1 MVNLGNLWQNDSVNC
16 FSFVIASLEIHM
28 SAEQN
33 LENLDLDL
41 QRRIRISHLA
51 VLVIVCLASAW
62 TIIFLMLG
70 EAMGAYIS
78 GSVALVYFG
87 CLMLFQTGLQRLA
100 RSVWLFSAS
109 LSTFAGLVFGHPGVD
124 VDLLFLPVM
133 ALSFLAISW
142 KKERTLL
149 IFFLFL
155 PLLLWFSAIRYD
167 LVGSS
172 QALFGIPV
180 FYSSLSTETVNFLLR
195 STVLILLVAELFYF
209 TQLAS
214 SAETELHTARIKAE
228 AAAKAKGDFLANMS
242 HEIRTPMNGM
252 IGMIEVLEAMK
263 PNEEQKRAVGTI
275 RNSAF
280 SLLRI
285 IDDILDASKIDAGK
299 MVIESS
305 RTELRPV
312 IEGVAVTMQT
322 MADNMGV
329 RIVLGVDRKVPNW
342 ILADSGRLRQIMLN
356 ILSNAIKY
364 SSQDL
369 TGRPNTVYFLVEMDK
384 EDVIKLEFEDQGIGM
399 SQELMEKTFE
409 PFVQGESATTK
420 RVGGTGLGLVITQKL
435 VHQMGGQIIT
445 QSTKGKGT
453 TVTILL
459 PIKVFD
465 GPNLAPDI
473 SQTKIEMLTE
483 VGKFSKRLSN
493 FVDHLNYIEKIRSVR
508 PDLEGYAIPDEQET
522 VFVLFSENQKTV
534 TSWMSILRKQAKNP
548 KFVVVS
554 SNRSEQLGLLHED
567 VYKIQSF
574 PMLQSELV
582 KAIAFLTKKQ
592 KPTLIEKQPNEL
604 TDAQK
609 ESRAKKSILLVEDN
623 EINQIV
629 FLKQLEI
636 LGYPAVIAKNGLKG
650 LDLWKTGNYDVILL
664 DCHMPVMDGFEMA
677 KEIRKQEEGGNL
689 PRVPIVA
696 ITANALTGDADKCY
710 ACGMDDYLAK
720 PVEIKFL
727 EAKLMRHLKC

>member
-1 MVNLGNLWQNDSVNC
+1 M
-16 FSFVIASLEIHM
+16 
-28 SAEQN
+28 AEEHN

-51 VLVIVCLASAW
+51 VRVIVCLASAW
-62 TIIFLMLG
+62 LVIFLALG
-70 EAMGAYIS
+70 EAIGAYIS

-87 CLMLFQTGLQRLA
+87 CLMLFQTGFQRLA

-109 LSTFAGLVFGHPGVD
+109 LSTFVGLIFGHPDAD

-142 KKERTLL
+142 KKERSLSV
-149 IFFLFL
+149 FFFFL
-155 PLLLWFSAIRYD
+155 PLVLWFLAIRYD
-167 LVGSS
+167 LVGASLM
-172 QALFGIPV
+172 LFGIPV
-180 FYSSLSTETVNFLLR
+180 FSSSLDPEVINYMLR
-195 STVLILLVAELFYF
+195 GTVLVLLVAELFYF
-209 TQLAS
+209 AQMAN
-214 SAETELHTARIKAE
+214 SAETELHAARIKAE
-228 AAAKAKGDFLANMS
+228 AAAKAKGEFLANMS

-263 PNEEQKRAVGTI
+263 PNDDQQRAVGTI

-285 IDDILDASKIDAGK
+285 IDDILDAAKIDAGK

-322 MADNMGV
+322 MADSMGV
-329 RIVLGVDRKVPNW
+329 RIVLGVDRKVPIW

-369 TGRPNTVYFLVEMDK
+369 TGKPSTVYFLVEMDK
-384 EDVIKLEFEDQGIGM
+384 EDVIKLVFQDQGIGM
-399 SQELMEKTFE
+399 SKEQLDKTFE
-409 PFVQGESATTK
+409 PFVQGETASTK

-435 VHQMGGQIIT
+435 VHQMGGQINT
-445 QSTKGKGT
+445 QSTLEIGT
-453 TVTILL
+453 TVTVLL

-465 GPNLAPDI
+465 GPNETPDI
-473 SQTKIEMLTE
+473 SQTKVEMLTE
-483 VGKFSKRLSN
+483 KGRFSRRLSK
-493 FVDHLNYIEKIRSVR
+493 FVDHLNYKEQTRSVR
-508 PDLEGYAIPDEQET
+508 QDLEDYAIPDEQEA
-522 VFVLFSENQKTV
+522 VYILFSEDSETV
-534 TSWMSILRKQAKNP
+534 SSWMTILRAKAKNP

-554 SNRSEQLGLLHED
+554 SNRSDQLGLLQED

-574 PMLQSELV
+574 PVLQSELIR
-582 KAIAFLTKKQ
+582 AIAFLTNKQ
-592 KPTLIEKQPNEL
+592 KPTLIEKQPHEL
-604 TDAQK
+604 TGAQK
-609 ESRAKKSILLVEDN
+609 DSRARKSILLVEDN
-623 EINQIV
+623 EINQV
-629 FLKQLEI
+629 VLLKQLEI
-636 LGYPAVIAKNGLKG
+636 LGYPAVVAKNGLKG
-650 LDLWKTGNYDVILL
+650 LEMWKTENYDIILL

-677 KEIRKQEEGGNL
+677 QEIRKHEEEGEL
-689 PRVPIVA
+689 SRVPIVA

-720 PVEIKFL
+720 PVEIVSL
-727 EAKLMRHLKC
+727 EAKLSQYLNC

>member
-1 MVNLGNLWQNDSVNC
+1 M
-16 FSFVIASLEIHM
+16 
-28 SAEQN
+28 AEEHN

-51 VLVIVCLASAW
+51 VRVIVCLASAW
-62 TIIFLMLG
+62 LVIFLALG
-70 EAMGAYIS
+70 EAIGAYIS

-87 CLMLFQTGLQRLA
+87 CLMLFQTGFQRLA

-109 LSTFAGLVFGHPGVD
+109 LSTFVGLIFGHPDAD

-142 KKERTLL
+142 KKERSLSV
-149 IFFLFL
+149 FFFFL
-155 PLLLWFSAIRYD
+155 PLVLWFLAIRYD
-167 LVGSS
+167 LVGASLM
-172 QALFGIPV
+172 LFGIPV
-180 FYSSLSTETVNFLLR
+180 FSSSLDPEVINYMLR
-195 STVLILLVAELFYF
+195 GTVLVLLVAELFYF
-209 TQLAS
+209 AQMAN
-214 SAETELHTARIKAE
+214 SAETELHAARIKAE
-228 AAAKAKGDFLANMS
+228 AAAKAKGEFLANMS

-263 PNEEQKRAVGTI
+263 PNEDQQRAVGTI

-285 IDDILDASKIDAGK
+285 IDDILDAAKIDAGK

-322 MADNMGV
+322 MADSMGV
-329 RIVLGVDRKVPNW
+329 RIVLGVDRKVPIW

-369 TGRPNTVYFLVEMDK
+369 TGKPSTVYFLVEMDK
-384 EDVIKLEFEDQGIGM
+384 EDVIKLVFQDQGIGM
-399 SQELMEKTFE
+399 SKEQLDKTFE
-409 PFVQGESATTK
+409 PFVQGETASTK

-435 VHQMGGQIIT
+435 VHQMGGQINT
-445 QSTKGKGT
+445 QSTLEIGT
-453 TVTILL
+453 TVTVLL

-465 GPNLAPDI
+465 GPNETPDI
-473 SQTKIEMLTE
+473 SQTKVEMLTE
-483 VGKFSKRLSN
+483 KGRFNRRLSK
-493 FVDHLNYIEKIRSVR
+493 FVDHLNYKEQTRSVR
-508 PDLEGYAIPDEQET
+508 QDLEDYAIPDEQEA
-522 VFVLFSENQKTV
+522 VYILFSEDAETV
-534 TSWMSILRKQAKNP
+534 SSWMTILREKAKNP

-554 SNRSEQLGLLHED
+554 SNRSDQLGLLQED

-574 PMLQSELV
+574 PVLQSELIR
-582 KAIAFLTKKQ
+582 AIAFLTNKQ
-592 KPTLIEKQPNEL
+592 KPTLIEKQPHEL
-604 TDAQK
+604 TGAQK
-609 ESRAKKSILLVEDN
+609 DSRARKSILLVEDN
-623 EINQIV
+623 EINQV
-629 FLKQLEI
+629 VLLKQLEI
-636 LGYPAVIAKNGLKG
+636 LGYPAVVAKNGLKG
-650 LDLWKTGNYDVILL
+650 LEMWKTENYDIILL

-677 KEIRKQEEGGNL
+677 QEIRKHEEEGEL
-689 PRVPIVA
+689 SRVPIVA
-696 ITANALTGDADKCY
+696 ITAKALTGDADKCY

-720 PVEIKFL
+720 PVEIVSL
-727 EAKLMRHLKC
+727 EAKLSQYLNC

>member
-1 MVNLGNLWQNDSVNC
+1 M
-16 FSFVIASLEIHM
+16 
-28 SAEQN
+28 AEEHN

-51 VLVIVCLASAW
+51 VRVIVCLASAW
-62 TIIFLMLG
+62 LVIFLALG
-70 EAMGAYIS
+70 EAIGAYIS

-87 CLMLFQTGLQRLA
+87 CLMLFQTGFQRLA

-109 LSTFAGLVFGHPGVD
+109 LSTFVGLIFGHPDAD

-142 KKERTLL
+142 KKERSLSV
-149 IFFLFL
+149 FFFFL
-155 PLLLWFSAIRYD
+155 PLVLWFLAIRYD
-167 LVGSS
+167 LVGASLM
-172 QALFGIPV
+172 LFGIPV
-180 FYSSLSTETVNFLLR
+180 FSSSLDPEVINYMLR
-195 STVLILLVAELFYF
+195 GTVLVLLVAELFYF
-209 TQLAS
+209 AQMAN
-214 SAETELHTARIKAE
+214 SAETELHAARIKAE
-228 AAAKAKGDFLANMS
+228 AAAKAKGEFLANMS

-263 PNEEQKRAVGTI
+263 PNEDQQRAVGTI

-285 IDDILDASKIDAGK
+285 IDDILDATKIDAGK

-312 IEGVAVTMQT
+312 IEGVGVTMQT
-322 MADNMGV
+322 LADSMGV
-329 RIVLGVDRKVPNW
+329 RIVLGVDRKVPIW

-369 TGRPNTVYFLVEMDK
+369 TGKPSTVYFLVEMDK
-384 EDVIKLEFEDQGIGM
+384 EDVIKLVFQDQGIGM
-399 SQELMEKTFE
+399 SKEQLDKTFE
-409 PFVQGESATTK
+409 PFVQGETASTK

-435 VHQMGGQIIT
+435 VHQMGGQINT
-445 QSTKGKGT
+445 QSTLEIGT
-453 TVTILL
+453 TVTVLL

-465 GPNLAPDI
+465 GPNETPDI
-473 SQTKIEMLTE
+473 SQTKVEMLTE
-483 VGKFSKRLSN
+483 KGRFSRRLSK
-493 FVDHLNYIEKIRSVR
+493 FVDHLNYKEQTRSVR
-508 PDLEGYAIPDEQET
+508 QDLEDYAIPDEQEA
-522 VFVLFSENQKTV
+522 VYILFSEDAETV
-534 TSWMSILRKQAKNP
+534 SSWMTILREKAKNP

-554 SNRSEQLGLLHED
+554 SNRSDQLGLLQED

-574 PMLQSELV
+574 PVLQSELIR
-582 KAIAFLTKKQ
+582 AIAFLTNKQ
-592 KPTLIEKQPNEL
+592 KPTLIEKQPHEL
-604 TDAQK
+604 TGAQK
-609 ESRAKKSILLVEDN
+609 DSRARKSILLVEDN
-623 EINQIV
+623 EINQV
-629 FLKQLEI
+629 VLLKQLEI
-636 LGYPAVIAKNGLKG
+636 LGYPAVVAKNGLKG
-650 LDLWKTGNYDVILL
+650 LEMWKTENYDIILL

-677 KEIRKQEEGGNL
+677 QEIRKHEEEGEL
-689 PRVPIVA
+689 SRVPIVA

-720 PVEIKFL
+720 PVEIVSL
-727 EAKLMRHLKC
+727 EAKLSQYLNF

>member
-1 MVNLGNLWQNDSVNC
+1 M
-16 FSFVIASLEIHM
+16 
-28 SAEQN
+28 AEEHN

-51 VLVIVCLASAW
+51 VRVIVCLASAW
-62 TIIFLMLG
+62 LVIFLALG
-70 EAMGAYIS
+70 EAIGAYIS

-87 CLMLFQTGLQRLA
+87 CLILFQTGFQRLA

-109 LSTFAGLVFGHPGVD
+109 LSTFVGLIFGHPDAD

-142 KKERTLL
+142 KKERSLSV
-149 IFFLFL
+149 FFFFL
-155 PLLLWFSAIRYD
+155 PLVLWFLAIRYD
-167 LVGSS
+167 LVGASLM
-172 QALFGIPV
+172 LFGIPV
-180 FYSSLSTETVNFLLR
+180 FSSSLDPEVINYMLR
-195 STVLILLVAELFYF
+195 GTVLVLLVAELFYF
-209 TQLAS
+209 AQMAN
-214 SAETELHTARIKAE
+214 SAETELHAARIKAE
-228 AAAKAKGDFLANMS
+228 AAAKAKGEFLANMS

-263 PNEEQKRAVGTI
+263 PNDDQQRAVGTI

-285 IDDILDASKIDAGK
+285 IDDILDAAKIDAGK

-322 MADNMGV
+322 MADSMGV
-329 RIVLGVDRKVPNW
+329 RIVLGVDRKVPIW

-369 TGRPNTVYFLVEMDK
+369 TGKPSTVYFLVEMDK
-384 EDVIKLEFEDQGIGM
+384 EDVIKLVFQDQGIGM
-399 SQELMEKTFE
+399 SKEQLDKTFE
-409 PFVQGESATTK
+409 PFVQGETASTK
-420 RVGGTGLGLVITQKL
+420 QVGGTGLGLVITQKL
-435 VHQMGGQIIT
+435 VHQMGGQINT
-445 QSTKGKGT
+445 QSTLEIGT
-453 TVTILL
+453 TVTVLL

-465 GPNLAPDI
+465 GPNETPDI
-473 SQTKIEMLTE
+473 SQTKVEMLTE
-483 VGKFSKRLSN
+483 KGRFSRRLSK
-493 FVDHLNYIEKIRSVR
+493 FVDHLNYKEQTRSVR
-508 PDLEGYAIPDEQET
+508 QDLEDYAIPDEQEA
-522 VFVLFSENQKTV
+522 VYILFSEDSETV
-534 TSWMSILRKQAKNP
+534 SSWMTILRAKAKNP

-554 SNRSEQLGLLHED
+554 SNRSDQLGLLQEG

-574 PMLQSELV
+574 PVLQSELIR
-582 KAIAFLTKKQ
+582 AIAFLTNKQ
-592 KPTLIEKQPNEL
+592 KPTLIEKQPHEL
-604 TDAQK
+604 TGAQK
-609 ESRAKKSILLVEDN
+609 DSRARKSILLVEDN
-623 EINQIV
+623 EINQV
-629 FLKQLEI
+629 VLLKQLEI
-636 LGYPAVIAKNGLKG
+636 LGYPAVVAKNGVKG
-650 LDLWKTGNYDVILL
+650 LEMWKTENYDIILL

-677 KEIRKQEEGGNL
+677 QEIRKHEEEGEL
-689 PRVPIVA
+689 SRVPIVA

-720 PVEIKFL
+720 PVEIVSL
-727 EAKLMRHLKC
+727 EAKLSQYLNC

>member
-1 MVNLGNLWQNDSVNC
+1 M
-16 FSFVIASLEIHM
+16 
-28 SAEQN
+28 AEEHN

-51 VLVIVCLASAW
+51 VRVIVCLASAW
-62 TIIFLMLG
+62 LVIFLALG
-70 EAMGAYIS
+70 EAIGAYIS

-87 CLMLFQTGLQRLA
+87 CLILFQTGFQRLA

-109 LSTFAGLVFGHPGVD
+109 LSTFVGLIFGHPDAD

-142 KKERTLL
+142 KKERSLSV
-149 IFFLFL
+149 FFFFL
-155 PLLLWFSAIRYD
+155 PLVLWFLAIRYD
-167 LVGSS
+167 LVGASLM
-172 QALFGIPV
+172 LFGIPV
-180 FYSSLSTETVNFLLR
+180 FSSSLDPEVINYMLR
-195 STVLILLVAELFYF
+195 GTVLVLLVAELFYF
-209 TQLAS
+209 AQMAN
-214 SAETELHTARIKAE
+214 SAETELHAARIKAE
-228 AAAKAKGDFLANMS
+228 AAAKAKGEFLANMS

-263 PNEEQKRAVGTI
+263 PNDDQQRAVGTI

-285 IDDILDASKIDAGK
+285 IDDILDAAKIDAGK

-322 MADNMGV
+322 MADSMGV
-329 RIVLGVDRKVPNW
+329 RIVLGVDRKVPIW

-369 TGRPNTVYFLVEMDK
+369 TGKPSTVYFLVEMDK
-384 EDVIKLEFEDQGIGM
+384 EDVIKLVFQDQGIGM
-399 SQELMEKTFE
+399 SKKQLDKTFE
-409 PFVQGESATTK
+409 PFVQGETASTK
-420 RVGGTGLGLVITQKL
+420 QVGGTGLGLVITQKL
-435 VHQMGGQIIT
+435 VHQMGGQINT
-445 QSTKGKGT
+445 QSTLEIGT
-453 TVTILL
+453 TVTVLL

-465 GPNLAPDI
+465 GPNETPDI
-473 SQTKIEMLTE
+473 SQTKVEMLTE
-483 VGKFSKRLSN
+483 KGRFSRRLSK
-493 FVDHLNYIEKIRSVR
+493 FVDHLNYKEQTRSVR
-508 PDLEGYAIPDEQET
+508 QDLEDYAIPDEQEA
-522 VFVLFSENQKTV
+522 VYILFSEDSETV
-534 TSWMSILRKQAKNP
+534 SSWMTILRAKAKNP

-554 SNRSEQLGLLHED
+554 SNRSDQLGLLQEG

-574 PMLQSELV
+574 PVLQSELIR
-582 KAIAFLTKKQ
+582 AIAFLTNKQ
-592 KPTLIEKQPNEL
+592 KPTLIEKQPHEL
-604 TDAQK
+604 TGAQK
-609 ESRAKKSILLVEDN
+609 DSRARKSILLVEDN
-623 EINQIV
+623 EINQV
-629 FLKQLEI
+629 VLLKQLEI
-636 LGYPAVIAKNGLKG
+636 LGYPAVVAKNGLKG
-650 LDLWKTGNYDVILL
+650 LEMWKTENYDIILL

-677 KEIRKQEEGGNL
+677 QEIRKHEEEGEL
-689 PRVPIVA
+689 SRVPIVA

-720 PVEIKFL
+720 PVEIVSL
-727 EAKLMRHLKC
+727 EAKLSQYLNC

>member
-1 MVNLGNLWQNDSVNC
+1 M
-16 FSFVIASLEIHM
+16 
-28 SAEQN
+28 AEEHN

-51 VLVIVCLASAW
+51 VRVIVCLASAW
-62 TIIFLMLG
+62 LVIFLALG
-70 EAMGAYIS
+70 EAIGAYIS

-87 CLMLFQTGLQRLA
+87 CLMLFQTGFQRLA

-109 LSTFAGLVFGHPGVD
+109 LSTFVGLIFGHPDAD

-142 KKERTLL
+142 KKERSLSV
-149 IFFLFL
+149 FFFFL
-155 PLLLWFSAIRYD
+155 PLVLWFLAIRYD
-167 LVGSS
+167 LVGASLM
-172 QALFGIPV
+172 LFGIPV
-180 FYSSLSTETVNFLLR
+180 FSSSLDPEVINYMLR
-195 STVLILLVAELFYF
+195 GTVLVLLVAELFYF
-209 TQLAS
+209 AQMAN
-214 SAETELHTARIKAE
+214 SAETELHAARIKAE
-228 AAAKAKGDFLANMS
+228 AAAKAKGEFLANMS

-263 PNEEQKRAVGTI
+263 PNEDQQRAVGTI

-285 IDDILDASKIDAGK
+285 IDDILDAAKIDAGK

-322 MADNMGV
+322 MADSMGV
-329 RIVLGVDRKVPNW
+329 RIVLGVDRKVPIW

-369 TGRPNTVYFLVEMDK
+369 TGKPSTVYFLVEMDK
-384 EDVIKLEFEDQGIGM
+384 EDVIKLVFQDQGIGM
-399 SQELMEKTFE
+399 SKEQLDKTFE
-409 PFVQGESATTK
+409 PFVQGETASTK

-435 VHQMGGQIIT
+435 VHQMGGQINT
-445 QSTKGKGT
+445 QSTLEIGT
-453 TVTILL
+453 TVTVLL

-465 GPNLAPDI
+465 GPNETPDI
-473 SQTKIEMLTE
+473 SQTKVEMLTE
-483 VGKFSKRLSN
+483 KGRFSRRLSK
-493 FVDHLNYIEKIRSVR
+493 FVDHLNYKEQTRSVR
-508 PDLEGYAIPDEQET
+508 QDLEDYAIPDEQEA
-522 VFVLFSENQKTV
+522 VYILFSEDSETV
-534 TSWMSILRKQAKNP
+534 SSWMTILRAKAKNP

-554 SNRSEQLGLLHED
+554 SNRSDQLGLLQED

-574 PMLQSELV
+574 PVLQSELIR
-582 KAIAFLTKKQ
+582 AIAFLTNKQ
-592 KPTLIEKQPNEL
+592 KPTLIEKQPHEL
-604 TDAQK
+604 TGAQK
-609 ESRAKKSILLVEDN
+609 DSRARKSILLVEDN
-623 EINQIV
+623 EINQV
-629 FLKQLEI
+629 VLLKQLEI
-636 LGYPAVIAKNGLKG
+636 LGYPAVVAKNGLKG
-650 LDLWKTGNYDVILL
+650 LEMWKTENYDIILL

-677 KEIRKQEEGGNL
+677 QEIRKHEEEGEL
-689 PRVPIVA
+689 SRVPIVA

-720 PVEIKFL
+720 PVEIVSL
-727 EAKLMRHLKC
+727 EAKLSQYLNC

>member
-1 MVNLGNLWQNDSVNC
+1 M
-16 FSFVIASLEIHM
+16 
-28 SAEQN
+28 AEEHN

-51 VLVIVCLASAW
+51 VRVIVCLASAW
-62 TIIFLMLG
+62 LVIFLALG
-70 EAMGAYIS
+70 EAIGAYIS

-87 CLMLFQTGLQRLA
+87 CLILFQTGFQRLA

-109 LSTFAGLVFGHPGVD
+109 LSTFVGLIFGHPDAD

-142 KKERTLL
+142 KKERSLSV
-149 IFFLFL
+149 FFFFL
-155 PLLLWFSAIRYD
+155 PLVLWFLAIRYD
-167 LVGSS
+167 LVGASLM
-172 QALFGIPV
+172 LFGIPV
-180 FYSSLSTETVNFLLR
+180 FSSSLDPEVINYMLR
-195 STVLILLVAELFYF
+195 GTVLVLLVAELFYF
-209 TQLAS
+209 AQMAN
-214 SAETELHTARIKAE
+214 SAETELHAARIKAE
-228 AAAKAKGDFLANMS
+228 AAAKAKGEFLANMS

-263 PNEEQKRAVGTI
+263 PNDDQQRAVGTI

-285 IDDILDASKIDAGK
+285 IDDILDAAKIDAGK

-322 MADNMGV
+322 MADSMGV
-329 RIVLGVDRKVPNW
+329 RIVLGVDRKVPIW

-369 TGRPNTVYFLVEMDK
+369 TGKPSTVYFLVEMDK
-384 EDVIKLEFEDQGIGM
+384 EDVIKLVFQDQGIGM
-399 SQELMEKTFE
+399 SKEQLDKTFE
-409 PFVQGESATTK
+409 PFVQGETASTK
-420 RVGGTGLGLVITQKL
+420 QVGGTGLGLVITQKL
-435 VHQMGGQIIT
+435 VHQMGGQINT
-445 QSTKGKGT
+445 QSTLEIGT
-453 TVTILL
+453 TVTVLL

-465 GPNLAPDI
+465 GPNETPDI
-473 SQTKIEMLTE
+473 SQTKVEMLTE
-483 VGKFSKRLSN
+483 KGRFSRRLSK
-493 FVDHLNYIEKIRSVR
+493 FVDHLNYKEQTRSVR
-508 PDLEGYAIPDEQET
+508 QDLEDYAIPDEQEA
-522 VFVLFSENQKTV
+522 VYILFSEDSETV
-534 TSWMSILRKQAKNP
+534 SSWMTILRAKAKNP

-554 SNRSEQLGLLHED
+554 SNRSDQLGLLQEG

-574 PMLQSELV
+574 PVLQSELIR
-582 KAIAFLTKKQ
+582 AIAFLTNKQ
-592 KPTLIEKQPNEL
+592 KPTLTEKQPHEL
-604 TDAQK
+604 TGAQK
-609 ESRAKKSILLVEDN
+609 DSRARKSILLVEDN
-623 EINQIV
+623 EINQV
-629 FLKQLEI
+629 VLLKQLEI
-636 LGYPAVIAKNGLKG
+636 LGYPAVVAKNGLKG
-650 LDLWKTGNYDVILL
+650 LEMWKTENYDIILL

-677 KEIRKQEEGGNL
+677 QEIRKHEEEGEL
-689 PRVPIVA
+689 SRVPIVA

-720 PVEIKFL
+720 PVEIVSL
-727 EAKLMRHLKC
+727 EAKLSQYLNC

>member
-1 MVNLGNLWQNDSVNC
+1 M
-16 FSFVIASLEIHM
+16 
-28 SAEQN
+28 AEEHN

-51 VLVIVCLASAW
+51 VRVIVCLASAW
-62 TIIFLMLG
+62 LVIFLALG
-70 EAMGAYIS
+70 EAIGAYIS

-87 CLMLFQTGLQRLA
+87 CLMLFQTGFQRLA

-109 LSTFAGLVFGHPGVD
+109 LSTFVGLIFGHPDAD

-142 KKERTLL
+142 KKERSLSV
-149 IFFLFL
+149 FFFFL
-155 PLLLWFSAIRYD
+155 PLVLWFLAIRYD
-167 LVGSS
+167 LVGASLM
-172 QALFGIPV
+172 LFGIPV
-180 FYSSLSTETVNFLLR
+180 FSSSLDPEVINYMLR
-195 STVLILLVAELFYF
+195 GTVLVLLVAELFYF
-209 TQLAS
+209 AQMAN
-214 SAETELHTARIKAE
+214 SAETELHAARIKAE
-228 AAAKAKGDFLANMS
+228 AAAKAKGEFLANMS

-263 PNEEQKRAVGTI
+263 PNDDQQRAVGTI

-285 IDDILDASKIDAGK
+285 IDDILDAAKIDAGK

-322 MADNMGV
+322 MADSMGV
-329 RIVLGVDRKVPNW
+329 RIVLGVDRKVPIW

-369 TGRPNTVYFLVEMDK
+369 TGKPSTVYFLVEMDK
-384 EDVIKLEFEDQGIGM
+384 EDVIKLVFQDQGIGM
-399 SQELMEKTFE
+399 SKEQLDKTFE
-409 PFVQGESATTK
+409 PFVQGETASTK

-435 VHQMGGQIIT
+435 VHQMGGQINT
-445 QSTKGKGT
+445 QSTLEIGT
-453 TVTILL
+453 TVTVLL

-465 GPNLAPDI
+465 GPNETPDI
-473 SQTKIEMLTE
+473 SQTKVEMLTE
-483 VGKFSKRLSN
+483 KGRFSRRLSK
-493 FVDHLNYIEKIRSVR
+493 FVDHLNYKEQTRSVR
-508 PDLEGYAIPDEQET
+508 QDLEDYAIPDEQEA
-522 VFVLFSENQKTV
+522 VYILFSEDSETV
-534 TSWMSILRKQAKNP
+534 SSWMTILRAKAKNP

-554 SNRSEQLGLLHED
+554 SNRSDQLGLLQEG

-574 PMLQSELV
+574 PVLQSELIR
-582 KAIAFLTKKQ
+582 AIAFLTNKQ
-592 KPTLIEKQPNEL
+592 KPTLIEKQPHEL
-604 TDAQK
+604 TGAQK
-609 ESRAKKSILLVEDN
+609 DSRARKSILLVEDN
-623 EINQIV
+623 EINQV
-629 FLKQLEI
+629 VLLKQLEI
-636 LGYPAVIAKNGLKG
+636 LGYPAVVAKNGLKG
-650 LDLWKTGNYDVILL
+650 LEMWKTENYDIIFL

-677 KEIRKQEEGGNL
+677 QEIRKHEEEGEL
-689 PRVPIVA
+689 SRVPIVA

-720 PVEIKFL
+720 PVEIVSL
-727 EAKLMRHLKC
+727 EAKLSQYLNC

>member
-1 MVNLGNLWQNDSVNC
+1 M
-16 FSFVIASLEIHM
+16 
-28 SAEQN
+28 AEEHN

-51 VLVIVCLASAW
+51 VRVIVCLASAW
-62 TIIFLMLG
+62 LVIFLALG
-70 EAMGAYIS
+70 EAIGAYIS

-87 CLMLFQTGLQRLA
+87 CLMLFQTGFQRLA

-109 LSTFAGLVFGHPGVD
+109 LSTFVGLIFGHPDAD

-142 KKERTLL
+142 KKERSLSV
-149 IFFLFL
+149 FFFFL
-155 PLLLWFSAIRYD
+155 PLVLWFLAIRYD
-167 LVGSS
+167 LVGASLM
-172 QALFGIPV
+172 LFGIPV
-180 FYSSLSTETVNFLLR
+180 FSSSLDPEVINYMLR
-195 STVLILLVAELFYF
+195 GTVLVLLVAELFYF
-209 TQLAS
+209 AQMAN
-214 SAETELHTARIKAE
+214 SAETELHAARIKAE
-228 AAAKAKGDFLANMS
+228 AAAKAKGEFLANMS

-263 PNEEQKRAVGTI
+263 PNDDQQRAVGTI

-285 IDDILDASKIDAGK
+285 IDDILDAAKIDAGK

-322 MADNMGV
+322 MADSMGV
-329 RIVLGVDRKVPNW
+329 RIVLGVDRKVPIW

-369 TGRPNTVYFLVEMDK
+369 TGKPSTVYFLVEMDK
-384 EDVIKLEFEDQGIGM
+384 EDVIKLVFQDQGIGM
-399 SQELMEKTFE
+399 SKEQLDKTFE
-409 PFVQGESATTK
+409 PFVQGETASTK

-435 VHQMGGQIIT
+435 VHQMGGQINT
-445 QSTKGKGT
+445 QSTLEIGT
-453 TVTILL
+453 TVTVLL

-465 GPNLAPDI
+465 GPNETPDI
-473 SQTKIEMLTE
+473 SQTKVEMLTE
-483 VGKFSKRLSN
+483 KGRFSRRLSK
-493 FVDHLNYIEKIRSVR
+493 FVDHLNYKEQTRSVR
-508 PDLEGYAIPDEQET
+508 QDLEDYAIPDEQEA
-522 VFVLFSENQKTV
+522 VYILFSEDAETV
-534 TSWMSILRKQAKNP
+534 SSWMTILREKAKNP

-554 SNRSEQLGLLHED
+554 SNRSDQLGLLQED

-574 PMLQSELV
+574 PVLQSELIR
-582 KAIAFLTKKQ
+582 AIAFLTNKQ
-592 KPTLIEKQPNEL
+592 KPTLIEKQPHEL
-604 TDAQK
+604 TGAQK
-609 ESRAKKSILLVEDN
+609 DSRARKSILLVEDN
-623 EINQIV
+623 EINQV
-629 FLKQLEI
+629 VLLKQLEI
-636 LGYPAVIAKNGLKG
+636 LGYPAVVAKNGLKG
-650 LDLWKTGNYDVILL
+650 LEMWKTENYDIILL

-677 KEIRKQEEGGNL
+677 QEIRKHEEEGEL
-689 PRVPIVA
+689 SRVPIVA

-720 PVEIKFL
+720 PVEIVSL
-727 EAKLMRHLKC
+727 EAKLSQYLNC

>member
-1 MVNLGNLWQNDSVNC
+1 M
-16 FSFVIASLEIHM
+16 
-28 SAEQN
+28 AEEHN

-51 VLVIVCLASAW
+51 VRVIVCLASAW
-62 TIIFLMLG
+62 LVIFLALG
-70 EAMGAYIS
+70 EAIGAYIS

-87 CLMLFQTGLQRLA
+87 CLMLFQTGFQRLA

-109 LSTFAGLVFGHPGVD
+109 LSTFVGLIFGHPDAD

-142 KKERTLL
+142 KKERSLSV
-149 IFFLFL
+149 FFFFL
-155 PLLLWFSAIRYD
+155 PLVLWFLAIRYD
-167 LVGSS
+167 LVGASLM
-172 QALFGIPV
+172 LFGIPV
-180 FYSSLSTETVNFLLR
+180 FSSSLDPEVINYMLR
-195 STVLILLVAELFYF
+195 GTVLVLLVAELFYF
-209 TQLAS
+209 AQMAN
-214 SAETELHTARIKAE
+214 SAETELHAARIKAE
-228 AAAKAKGDFLANMS
+228 AAAKAKGEFLANMS

-263 PNEEQKRAVGTI
+263 PNEDQQRAVGTI

-285 IDDILDASKIDAGK
+285 IDDILDAAKIDAGK

-322 MADNMGV
+322 MADSMGV
-329 RIVLGVDRKVPNW
+329 RIVLGVDRKVPIW

-369 TGRPNTVYFLVEMDK
+369 TGKPSTVYFLVEMDK
-384 EDVIKLEFEDQGIGM
+384 EDVIKLVFQDQGIGM
-399 SQELMEKTFE
+399 SKEQLDKTFE
-409 PFVQGESATTK
+409 PFVQGETASTK

-435 VHQMGGQIIT
+435 VHQMGGQINT
-445 QSTKGKGT
+445 QSTLEIGT
-453 TVTILL
+453 TVTVLL

-465 GPNLAPDI
+465 GPNETPDI
-473 SQTKIEMLTE
+473 SQTKVEMLTE
-483 VGKFSKRLSN
+483 KGRFSRRLSK
-493 FVDHLNYIEKIRSVR
+493 FVDHLNYKEQTRSVR
-508 PDLEGYAIPDEQET
+508 QDLEDYAIPDEQEA
-522 VFVLFSENQKTV
+522 VYILFSEDAETV
-534 TSWMSILRKQAKNP
+534 SSWMTILREKAKNP

-554 SNRSEQLGLLHED
+554 SNRSDQLGLLQED

-574 PMLQSELV
+574 PVLQSELIR
-582 KAIAFLTKKQ
+582 AIAFLTNKQ
-592 KPTLIEKQPNEL
+592 KPTLIEKQPHEL
-604 TDAQK
+604 TGAQK
-609 ESRAKKSILLVEDN
+609 DSRARKSILLVEDN
-623 EINQIV
+623 EINQV
-629 FLKQLEI
+629 VLLKQLEI
-636 LGYPAVIAKNGLKG
+636 LGYPAVVAKNGLKG
-650 LDLWKTGNYDVILL
+650 LEMWKTENYDIILL

-677 KEIRKQEEGGNL
+677 QEIRKHEEEGEL
-689 PRVPIVA
+689 SRVPIVA

-720 PVEIKFL
+720 PVEIVSL
-727 EAKLMRHLKC
+727 EAKLSQYLNC

>member
-1 MVNLGNLWQNDSVNC
+1 M
-16 FSFVIASLEIHM
+16 
-28 SAEQN
+28 AEEHN

-51 VLVIVCLASAW
+51 VRVIVCLASAW
-62 TIIFLMLG
+62 LVIFLALG
-70 EAMGAYIS
+70 EAIGAYIS

-87 CLMLFQTGLQRLA
+87 CLMLFQTGFQRLA

-109 LSTFAGLVFGHPGVD
+109 LSTFVGLIFGHPDAD

-142 KKERTLL
+142 KKERSLSV
-149 IFFLFL
+149 FFFFL
-155 PLLLWFSAIRYD
+155 PLVLWFLAIRYD
-167 LVGSS
+167 LVGASLM
-172 QALFGIPV
+172 LFGIPV
-180 FYSSLSTETVNFLLR
+180 FSSSLDPEVINYMLR
-195 STVLILLVAELFYF
+195 GTVLVLLVAELFYF
-209 TQLAS
+209 AQMAN
-214 SAETELHTARIKAE
+214 SAETELHAARIKAE
-228 AAAKAKGDFLANMS
+228 AAAKAKGEFLANMS

-263 PNEEQKRAVGTI
+263 PNDDQQRAVGTI

-285 IDDILDASKIDAGK
+285 IDDILDAAKVDAGK

-322 MADNMGV
+322 MADSMGV
-329 RIVLGVDRKVPNW
+329 RIVLGVDRKVPIW

-369 TGRPNTVYFLVEMDK
+369 TGKPSTVYFLVEMDK
-384 EDVIKLEFEDQGIGM
+384 EDVIKLVFQDQGIGM
-399 SQELMEKTFE
+399 SKEQLDKTFE
-409 PFVQGESATTK
+409 PFVQGETASTK

-435 VHQMGGQIIT
+435 VHQMGGQINT
-445 QSTKGKGT
+445 QSTLEIGT
-453 TVTILL
+453 TVTVLL

-465 GPNLAPDI
+465 GPNETPDI
-473 SQTKIEMLTE
+473 SQTKVEMLTE
-483 VGKFSKRLSN
+483 KGRFSRRLSK
-493 FVDHLNYIEKIRSVR
+493 FVDHLNYKEQTRSVR
-508 PDLEGYAIPDEQET
+508 QDLEDYAIPDEQEA
-522 VFVLFSENQKTV
+522 VYILFSEDSETV
-534 TSWMSILRKQAKNP
+534 SSWMTILRAKAKNP

-554 SNRSEQLGLLHED
+554 SNRSDQLGLLQED

-574 PMLQSELV
+574 PVLQSELIR
-582 KAIAFLTKKQ
+582 AIAFLTNKQ
-592 KPTLIEKQPNEL
+592 KPTLIEKQPHEL
-604 TDAQK
+604 TGAQK
-609 ESRAKKSILLVEDN
+609 DSRARKSILLVEDN
-623 EINQIV
+623 EINQV
-629 FLKQLEI
+629 VLLKQLEI
-636 LGYPAVIAKNGLKG
+636 LGYPAVVAKNGLKG
-650 LDLWKTGNYDVILL
+650 LEMWKTENYDIILL

-677 KEIRKQEEGGNL
+677 QEIRKREEEGEL
-689 PRVPIVA
+689 SRVPIVA

-720 PVEIKFL
+720 PVEIVSL
-727 EAKLMRHLKC
+727 EAKLSQYLNC

>member
-1 MVNLGNLWQNDSVNC
+1 
-16 FSFVIASLEIHM
+16 M
-28 SAEQN
+28 SDEHD

-51 VLVIVCLASAW
+51 VLVILCLASAW
-62 TIIFLMLG
+62 LIAFLILG
-70 EAMGAYIS
+70 DAMGVYIS
-78 GSVALVYFG
+78 GSVVLVYFG

-100 RSVWLFSAS
+100 RSIWLFSAS
-109 LSTFAGLVFGHPGVD
+109 LSTFGGLIFGHPDAD
-124 VDLLFLPVM
+124 VDLLFLPIM
-133 ALSFLAISW
+133 ALSFLSISW
-142 KKERTLL
+142 KKERALS
-149 IFFLFL
+149 IFFFFL
-155 PLLLWFSAIRYD
+155 PLVLWFLAIRYD
-167 LVGSS
+167 LLGASPI
-172 QALFGIPV
+172 LFGIPV
-180 FYSSLSTETVNFLLR
+180 FSSSLDTEVVNILLR
-195 STVLILLVAELFYF
+195 GTVLVLLVAELFYF
-209 TQLAS
+209 TQLAN
-214 SAETELHTARIKAE
+214 SAETELNSARVKAE
-228 AAAKAKGDFLANMS
+228 TAAKAKGEFLANMS

-252 IGMIEVLEAMK
+252 IGMIEVLETMN
-263 PNEEQKRAVGTI
+263 PNEEQQRAVGTI

-299 MVIESS
+299 MVIKSS

-312 IEGVAVTMQT
+312 IEGVALTMQT

-329 RIVLGVDRKVPNW
+329 RIVLGVNRKVPNW

-364 SSQDL
+364 SSKDL
-369 TGRPNTVYFLVEMDK
+369 MGRPSTIYFLVEMD
-384 EDVIKLEFEDQGIGM
+384 EENVIKLEFQDQGIGM
-399 SQELMEKTFE
+399 SQELLEKTFE
-409 PFVQGESATTK
+409 PFVQGEASTTK

-445 QSTKGKGT
+445 QSARGKGT
-453 TVTILL
+453 TVTVLL
-459 PIKVFD
+459 PVKIFD
-465 GPNLAPDI
+465 GPNEAPDI

-483 VGKFSKRLSN
+483 QGKFSQKLSN
-493 FVDHLNYIEKIRSVR
+493 FIDQLNFKKKIRSVR
-508 PDLEGYAIPDEQET
+508 LDLKGYEIPDEQET
-522 VFVLFSENQKTV
+522 VFVLFSEDADTIK
-534 TSWMSILRKQAKNP
+534 SWMPILRKRAKDP

-554 SNRSEQLGLLHED
+554 SNRSDPLGLLQED

-582 KAIAFLTKKQ
+582 KAIASLTKKQ
-592 KPTLIEKQPNEL
+592 KPTLIERTPNKL
-604 TDAQK
+604 TNAQK
-609 ESRAKKSILLVEDN
+609 QNRAKTSILLVEDN

-629 FLKQLEI
+629 LLKQLEI
-636 LGYPAVIAKNGLKG
+636 LGYPAVVAKNGLQG
-650 LDLWKTGNYDVILL
+650 LEMWQDKSYDVILL

-677 KEIRKQEEGGNL
+677 KEIRKKEEDDDL

-720 PVEIKFL
+720 PVEIISL
-727 EAKLMRHLKC
+727 EAKLSRYLSC

>member
-1 MVNLGNLWQNDSVNC
+1 M
-16 FSFVIASLEIHM
+16 
-28 SAEQN
+28 AEEHN

-51 VLVIVCLASAW
+51 VRVIVCLASAW
-62 TIIFLMLG
+62 LVIFLALG
-70 EAMGAYIS
+70 EAIGAYIS

-87 CLMLFQTGLQRLA
+87 FLILFQTGFQRLA

-109 LSTFAGLVFGHPGVD
+109 LSTFVGLIFGHPDAD

-142 KKERTLL
+142 KKERSLSV
-149 IFFLFL
+149 FFFFL
-155 PLLLWFSAIRYD
+155 PLVLWFLAIRYD
-167 LVGSS
+167 LVGASLM
-172 QALFGIPV
+172 LFGIPV
-180 FYSSLSTETVNFLLR
+180 FSSSLDPEVINYMLR
-195 STVLILLVAELFYF
+195 GTVLVLLVAELFYF
-209 TQLAS
+209 AQMAN
-214 SAETELHTARIKAE
+214 SAETELHAARIKAE
-228 AAAKAKGDFLANMS
+228 AAAKAKGEFLANMS

-263 PNEEQKRAVGTI
+263 PNDDQQRAVGTI

-285 IDDILDASKIDAGK
+285 IDDILDAAKIDAGK

-322 MADNMGV
+322 MADSMGV
-329 RIVLGVDRKVPNW
+329 RIVLGVDRKVPIW

-369 TGRPNTVYFLVEMDK
+369 TGKPSTVYFLVEMDK
-384 EDVIKLEFEDQGIGM
+384 EDVIKLVFQDQGIGM
-399 SQELMEKTFE
+399 SKKQLDKTFE
-409 PFVQGESATTK
+409 PFVQGETASTK
-420 RVGGTGLGLVITQKL
+420 QVGGTGLGLVITQKL
-435 VHQMGGQIIT
+435 VHQMGGQINT
-445 QSTKGKGT
+445 QSTLEIGT
-453 TVTILL
+453 TVTVLL

-465 GPNLAPDI
+465 GPNETPDI
-473 SQTKIEMLTE
+473 SQTKVEMLTE
-483 VGKFSKRLSN
+483 KGRFSRRLSK
-493 FVDHLNYIEKIRSVR
+493 FVDHLNYKEQTRSVR
-508 PDLEGYAIPDEQET
+508 QDLEDYAIPDEQEA
-522 VFVLFSENQKTV
+522 VYILFSEDSETV
-534 TSWMSILRKQAKNP
+534 SSWMTILRAKAKNP

-554 SNRSEQLGLLHED
+554 SNRSDQLGLLQEG

-574 PMLQSELV
+574 PVLQSELIR
-582 KAIAFLTKKQ
+582 AIAFLTNKQ
-592 KPTLIEKQPNEL
+592 KPTLIEKQPHEL
-604 TDAQK
+604 TGAQK
-609 ESRAKKSILLVEDN
+609 DSRARKSILLVEDN
-623 EINQIV
+623 EINQV
-629 FLKQLEI
+629 VLLKQLEI
-636 LGYPAVIAKNGLKG
+636 LGYPAVVAKNGLKG
-650 LDLWKTGNYDVILL
+650 LEMWKTENYDIILL

-677 KEIRKQEEGGNL
+677 QEIRKHEEEGEL
-689 PRVPIVA
+689 SRVPIVA

-720 PVEIKFL
+720 PVEIVSL
-727 EAKLMRHLKC
+727 EAKLSQYLNC

>member
-1 MVNLGNLWQNDSVNC
+1 M
-16 FSFVIASLEIHM
+16 
-28 SAEQN
+28 AEEHN

-51 VLVIVCLASAW
+51 VRVIVCLASAW
-62 TIIFLMLG
+62 LVIFLALG
-70 EAMGAYIS
+70 EAIGAYIS

-87 CLMLFQTGLQRLA
+87 CLMLFQTGFQRLA

-109 LSTFAGLVFGHPGVD
+109 LSTFVGLIFGHPDAD

-142 KKERTLL
+142 KKERSLSV
-149 IFFLFL
+149 FFFFL
-155 PLLLWFSAIRYD
+155 PLVLWFLAIRYD
-167 LVGSS
+167 LVGASLM
-172 QALFGIPV
+172 LFGIPV
-180 FYSSLSTETVNFLLR
+180 FSSSLDPEVINYMLR
-195 STVLILLVAELFYF
+195 GTVLVLLVAELFYF
-209 TQLAS
+209 AQMAN
-214 SAETELHTARIKAE
+214 SAETELHAARIKAE
-228 AAAKAKGDFLANMS
+228 AAAKAKGEFLANMS

-263 PNEEQKRAVGTI
+263 PNDDQQRAVGTI

-285 IDDILDASKIDAGK
+285 IDDILDAAKIDAGK

-322 MADNMGV
+322 MADSMGV
-329 RIVLGVDRKVPNW
+329 RIVLGVDRKVPIW

-369 TGRPNTVYFLVEMDK
+369 TGKPSTVYFLVEMDK
-384 EDVIKLEFEDQGIGM
+384 EDVIKLVFQDQGIGM
-399 SQELMEKTFE
+399 SEEQLDKTFE
-409 PFVQGESATTK
+409 PFVQGETASTK

-435 VHQMGGQIIT
+435 VHQMGGQINT
-445 QSTKGKGT
+445 QSTLEIGT
-453 TVTILL
+453 TVTVLL

-465 GPNLAPDI
+465 GPNETPDI
-473 SQTKIEMLTE
+473 SQTKVEMLTE
-483 VGKFSKRLSN
+483 KGRFSRRLSK
-493 FVDHLNYIEKIRSVR
+493 FVDHLNYKEQTRSVR
-508 PDLEGYAIPDEQET
+508 QDLEDYAIPDEQEA
-522 VFVLFSENQKTV
+522 VYILFSEDSETV
-534 TSWMSILRKQAKNP
+534 SSWMTILRAKAKNP

-554 SNRSEQLGLLHED
+554 SNRSDQLGLLQED

-574 PMLQSELV
+574 PVLQSELIR
-582 KAIAFLTKKQ
+582 AIAFLTNKQ
-592 KPTLIEKQPNEL
+592 KPTLIEKQPHEL
-604 TDAQK
+604 TGAQK
-609 ESRAKKSILLVEDN
+609 DSRARKSILLVEDN
-623 EINQIV
+623 EINQV
-629 FLKQLEI
+629 VLLKQLEI
-636 LGYPAVIAKNGLKG
+636 LGYPAVVAKNGLKG
-650 LDLWKTGNYDVILL
+650 LEMWKTENYDIILL

-677 KEIRKQEEGGNL
+677 QEIRKHEEEGEL
-689 PRVPIVA
+689 SRVPIVA

-720 PVEIKFL
+720 PVEIVSL
-727 EAKLMRHLKC
+727 EAKLSQYLNC

>member
-1 MVNLGNLWQNDSVNC
+1 M
-16 FSFVIASLEIHM
+16 
-28 SAEQN
+28 AEEHN

-51 VLVIVCLASAW
+51 VRVIVCLASAW
-62 TIIFLMLG
+62 LVIFLALG
-70 EAMGAYIS
+70 EAIGAYIS

-87 CLMLFQTGLQRLA
+87 CLMLFQTGFQRLA

-109 LSTFAGLVFGHPGVD
+109 LSTFVGLIFGHPDAD

-142 KKERTLL
+142 KKERSLSV
-149 IFFLFL
+149 FFFFL
-155 PLLLWFSAIRYD
+155 PLVLWFLAIRYD
-167 LVGSS
+167 LVGASLM
-172 QALFGIPV
+172 LFGIPV
-180 FYSSLSTETVNFLLR
+180 FSSSLDPEVINYMLR
-195 STVLILLVAELFYF
+195 GTVLVLLVAELFYF
-209 TQLAS
+209 AQMAN
-214 SAETELHTARIKAE
+214 SAETELHAARIKAE
-228 AAAKAKGDFLANMS
+228 AAAKAKGEFLANMS

-263 PNEEQKRAVGTI
+263 PNDDQQRAVGTI

-285 IDDILDASKIDAGK
+285 IDDILDAAKIDAGK

-322 MADNMGV
+322 MADSMGV
-329 RIVLGVDRKVPNW
+329 RIVLGVDRKVPIW

-369 TGRPNTVYFLVEMDK
+369 TGKPSTVYFLVEMDK
-384 EDVIKLEFEDQGIGM
+384 EDVIKLVFQDQGIGM
-399 SQELMEKTFE
+399 SKEQLDKTFE
-409 PFVQGESATTK
+409 PFVQGETASTK
-420 RVGGTGLGLVITQKL
+420 QVGGTGLGLVITQKL
-435 VHQMGGQIIT
+435 VHQMGGQINT
-445 QSTKGKGT
+445 QSTLEIGT
-453 TVTILL
+453 TVTVLL

-465 GPNLAPDI
+465 GPNETPDI
-473 SQTKIEMLTE
+473 SQTKVEMLTE
-483 VGKFSKRLSN
+483 KGRFSRRLSK
-493 FVDHLNYIEKIRSVR
+493 FVDHLNYKEQTRSVR
-508 PDLEGYAIPDEQET
+508 QDLEDYAIPDEQEA
-522 VFVLFSENQKTV
+522 VYILFSEDSETV
-534 TSWMSILRKQAKNP
+534 SSWMTILRAKAKNP

-554 SNRSEQLGLLHED
+554 SNRSDQLGLLQED

-574 PMLQSELV
+574 PVLQSELIR
-582 KAIAFLTKKQ
+582 AIAFLTNKQ
-592 KPTLIEKQPNEL
+592 KPTLIEKQPHEL
-604 TDAQK
+604 TGAQK
-609 ESRAKKSILLVEDN
+609 DSRARKSILLVEDN
-623 EINQIV
+623 EINQV
-629 FLKQLEI
+629 VLLKQLEI
-636 LGYPAVIAKNGLKG
+636 LGYPAVVAKNGLKG
-650 LDLWKTGNYDVILL
+650 LEMWKTENYDIILL

-677 KEIRKQEEGGNL
+677 QEIRKHEEEGEL
-689 PRVPIVA
+689 SRVPIVA

-720 PVEIKFL
+720 PVEIVSL
-727 EAKLMRHLKC
+727 EAKLSQYLNC

>member
-1 MVNLGNLWQNDSVNC
+1 M
-16 FSFVIASLEIHM
+16 
-28 SAEQN
+28 AEEHN

-51 VLVIVCLASAW
+51 VRVIVCLASAW
-62 TIIFLMLG
+62 LVIFLALG
-70 EAMGAYIS
+70 EAIGAYIS

-87 CLMLFQTGLQRLA
+87 CLMLFQTGFQRLA

-109 LSTFAGLVFGHPGVD
+109 LSTFVGLIFGHPDAD

-142 KKERTLL
+142 KKERSLSV
-149 IFFLFL
+149 FFFFL
-155 PLLLWFSAIRYD
+155 PLVLWFLAIRYD
-167 LVGSS
+167 LVGASLM
-172 QALFGIPV
+172 LFGIPV
-180 FYSSLSTETVNFLLR
+180 FSSSLDPEVINYMLR
-195 STVLILLVAELFYF
+195 GTVLVLLVAELFYF
-209 TQLAS
+209 AQMAN
-214 SAETELHTARIKAE
+214 SAETELHAARIKAE
-228 AAAKAKGDFLANMS
+228 AAAKAKGEFLANMS

-263 PNEEQKRAVGTI
+263 PNEDQQRAVGTI

-285 IDDILDASKIDAGK
+285 IDDILDAAKVDAGK

-322 MADNMGV
+322 MADSMGV
-329 RIVLGVDRKVPNW
+329 RIVLGVDRKVPIW

-369 TGRPNTVYFLVEMDK
+369 TGKPSTVYFLVEMDK
-384 EDVIKLEFEDQGIGM
+384 EDVIKLVFQDQGIGM
-399 SQELMEKTFE
+399 SKEQLDKTFE
-409 PFVQGESATTK
+409 PFVQGETASTK

-435 VHQMGGQIIT
+435 VHQMGGQINT
-445 QSTKGKGT
+445 QSTLEIGT
-453 TVTILL
+453 TVTVLL

-465 GPNLAPDI
+465 GPNETPYIL
-473 SQTKIEMLTE
+473 QTKVEMLTE
-483 VGKFSKRLSN
+483 KGRFSRRLSK
-493 FVDHLNYIEKIRSVR
+493 FVDHLNYKEQTRSVR
-508 PDLEGYAIPDEQET
+508 QDLEDYAIPDEQEA
-522 VFVLFSENQKTV
+522 VYILFSEDAETV
-534 TSWMSILRKQAKNP
+534 SSWMTILREKAKNP

-554 SNRSEQLGLLHED
+554 SNRSDQLGLLQED

-574 PMLQSELV
+574 PVLQSELIR
-582 KAIAFLTKKQ
+582 AIAFLTNKQ
-592 KPTLIEKQPNEL
+592 KPTLIEKQPHEL
-604 TDAQK
+604 TGAQK
-609 ESRAKKSILLVEDN
+609 DSRARKSILLVEDN
-623 EINQIV
+623 EINQV
-629 FLKQLEI
+629 VLLKQLEI
-636 LGYPAVIAKNGLKG
+636 LGYPAVVAKNGLKG
-650 LDLWKTGNYDVILL
+650 LKMWKTENYDIILL

-677 KEIRKQEEGGNL
+677 QEIRKHEEEGEL
-689 PRVPIVA
+689 SRVPIVA

-720 PVEIKFL
+720 PVEIVSL
-727 EAKLMRHLKC
+727 EAKLSQYLNC

>member
-1 MVNLGNLWQNDSVNC
+1 M
-16 FSFVIASLEIHM
+16 
-28 SAEQN
+28 AEEHN

-51 VLVIVCLASAW
+51 VRVIVCLASAW
-62 TIIFLMLG
+62 LVIFLALG
-70 EAMGAYIS
+70 EALGAYIS

-87 CLMLFQTGLQRLA
+87 CLMLFQTGFQRLA

-109 LSTFAGLVFGHPGVD
+109 LSTFVGLIFGHPDAD

-142 KKERTLL
+142 KKERSLSV
-149 IFFLFL
+149 FFFFL
-155 PLLLWFSAIRYD
+155 PLVLWFLAIRYD
-167 LVGSS
+167 LVGASLM
-172 QALFGIPV
+172 LFGIPV
-180 FYSSLSTETVNFLLR
+180 FSSSLDPEVINYMLR
-195 STVLILLVAELFYF
+195 GTVLVLLVAELFYF
-209 TQLAS
+209 AQMAN
-214 SAETELHTARIKAE
+214 SAETELHAARIKAE
-228 AAAKAKGDFLANMS
+228 AAAKAKGEFLANMS

-263 PNEEQKRAVGTI
+263 PNDDQQRAVGTI

-285 IDDILDASKIDAGK
+285 IDDILDAAKIDAGK

-322 MADNMGV
+322 MADSMGV
-329 RIVLGVDRKVPNW
+329 RIVLGVDRKVPIW

-369 TGRPNTVYFLVEMDK
+369 TGKPSTVYFLVEMDK
-384 EDVIKLEFEDQGIGM
+384 EDVIKLVFQDQGIGM
-399 SQELMEKTFE
+399 SKEQLDKTFE
-409 PFVQGESATTK
+409 PFVQGETASTK
-420 RVGGTGLGLVITQKL
+420 QVGGTGLGLVITQKL
-435 VHQMGGQIIT
+435 VHQMGGQINT
-445 QSTKGKGT
+445 QSTLEIGT
-453 TVTILL
+453 TVTVLL

-465 GPNLAPDI
+465 GPNETPDI
-473 SQTKIEMLTE
+473 SQTKVEMLTE
-483 VGKFSKRLSN
+483 KGRFSRRLSK
-493 FVDHLNYIEKIRSVR
+493 FVDHLNFKEQTRSVR
-508 PDLEGYAIPDEQET
+508 QDLEDYAIPDEQEA
-522 VFVLFSENQKTV
+522 VYILFSEDSETV
-534 TSWMSILRKQAKNP
+534 SSWMTILRAKAKNP

-554 SNRSEQLGLLHED
+554 SNRSDQLGLLQEG

-574 PMLQSELV
+574 PVLQSELIR
-582 KAIAFLTKKQ
+582 AIAFLTNKQ
-592 KPTLIEKQPNEL
+592 KPTLIEKQPHEL
-604 TDAQK
+604 TGAQK
-609 ESRAKKSILLVEDN
+609 DSRARKSILLVEDN
-623 EINQIV
+623 EINQV
-629 FLKQLEI
+629 VLLKQLEI
-636 LGYPAVIAKNGLKG
+636 LGYPAVVAKNGLKG
-650 LDLWKTGNYDVILL
+650 LEMWKTENYDIILL

-677 KEIRKQEEGGNL
+677 QEIRKHEEEGEL
-689 PRVPIVA
+689 SRVPIVA

-720 PVEIKFL
+720 PVEIVSL
-727 EAKLMRHLKC
+727 EAKLSQYLNC

>member
-1 MVNLGNLWQNDSVNC
+1 M
-16 FSFVIASLEIHM
+16 
-28 SAEQN
+28 AEEHN

-51 VLVIVCLASAW
+51 VRVIVCLASAW
-62 TIIFLMLG
+62 LVIFLALG
-70 EAMGAYIS
+70 EAIGAYIS

-87 CLMLFQTGLQRLA
+87 CLILFQTGFQRLA

-109 LSTFAGLVFGHPGVD
+109 LSTFVGLIFGHPDAD

-142 KKERTLL
+142 KKERSLSV
-149 IFFLFL
+149 FFFFL
-155 PLLLWFSAIRYD
+155 PLVLWFLAIRYD
-167 LVGSS
+167 LVGASLM
-172 QALFGIPV
+172 LFGIPV
-180 FYSSLSTETVNFLLR
+180 FSSSLDPEVINYMLR
-195 STVLILLVAELFYF
+195 GTVLVLLVAELFYF
-209 TQLAS
+209 AQMAN
-214 SAETELHTARIKAE
+214 SAETELHAARIKAE
-228 AAAKAKGDFLANMS
+228 AAAKAKGEFLANMS

-263 PNEEQKRAVGTI
+263 PNDDQQRAVGTI

-285 IDDILDASKIDAGK
+285 IDDILDAAKIDAGK

-322 MADNMGV
+322 MADSMGV
-329 RIVLGVDRKVPNW
+329 RIVLGVDRKVPIW

-369 TGRPNTVYFLVEMDK
+369 TGKPSTVYFLVEMDK
-384 EDVIKLEFEDQGIGM
+384 EDVIKLVFQDQGIGM
-399 SQELMEKTFE
+399 SKEQLDKTFE
-409 PFVQGESATTK
+409 PFVQGETASTK
-420 RVGGTGLGLVITQKL
+420 QVGGTGLGLVITQKL
-435 VHQMGGQIIT
+435 VHQMGGQINT
-445 QSTKGKGT
+445 QSTLEIGT
-453 TVTILL
+453 TVTVLL

-465 GPNLAPDI
+465 GPNETPDI
-473 SQTKIEMLTE
+473 SQTKVEMLTE
-483 VGKFSKRLSN
+483 KGRFSRRLSK
-493 FVDHLNYIEKIRSVR
+493 FVDHLNYKEQTRSVR
-508 PDLEGYAIPDEQET
+508 QDLEDYAIPDEQEA
-522 VFVLFSENQKTV
+522 VYILFSEDSETV
-534 TSWMSILRKQAKNP
+534 SSWMTILRAKAKNP

-554 SNRSEQLGLLHED
+554 SNRSDQLGLLQEG

-574 PMLQSELV
+574 PVLQSELIR
-582 KAIAFLTKKQ
+582 AIAFLTNKQ
-592 KPTLIEKQPNEL
+592 KPTLIEKQSHEL
-604 TDAQK
+604 TGAQK
-609 ESRAKKSILLVEDN
+609 VSRARKSILLVEDN
-623 EINQIV
+623 EINQV
-629 FLKQLEI
+629 VLLKQLEI
-636 LGYPAVIAKNGLKG
+636 LGYPAVVAKNGLKG
-650 LDLWKTGNYDVILL
+650 LEMWKTENYDIILL

-677 KEIRKQEEGGNL
+677 QEIRKHEEEGEL
-689 PRVPIVA
+689 SRVPIVA

-720 PVEIKFL
+720 PVEIVSL
-727 EAKLMRHLKC
+727 EAKLSQYLNC

>member
-1 MVNLGNLWQNDSVNC
+1 M
-16 FSFVIASLEIHM
+16 
-28 SAEQN
+28 AEEHN

-51 VLVIVCLASAW
+51 VRVIVCLASAW
-62 TIIFLMLG
+62 LVIFLALG
-70 EAMGAYIS
+70 EAIGAYIS

-87 CLMLFQTGLQRLA
+87 CLMLFQTGFQRLA

-109 LSTFAGLVFGHPGVD
+109 LSTFVGLIFGHPDAD

-142 KKERTLL
+142 KKERSLSV
-149 IFFLFL
+149 FFFFL
-155 PLLLWFSAIRYD
+155 PLVLWFLAIRYD
-167 LVGSS
+167 LVGASLM
-172 QALFGIPV
+172 LFGIPV
-180 FYSSLSTETVNFLLR
+180 FSSSLDPEVINYMLR
-195 STVLILLVAELFYF
+195 GTVLVLLVAELFYF
-209 TQLAS
+209 AQMAN
-214 SAETELHTARIKAE
+214 SAETELHAARIKAE
-228 AAAKAKGDFLANMS
+228 AAAKAKGEFLANMS

-263 PNEEQKRAVGTI
+263 PNDDQQRAVGTI

-285 IDDILDASKIDAGK
+285 IDDILDAAKIDAGK

-322 MADNMGV
+322 MADSMGV
-329 RIVLGVDRKVPNW
+329 RIVLGVDRKVPIW

-369 TGRPNTVYFLVEMDK
+369 TGKPSTVYFLVEMDK
-384 EDVIKLEFEDQGIGM
+384 EDVIKLVFQDQGIGM
-399 SQELMEKTFE
+399 SKEQLDKTFE
-409 PFVQGESATTK
+409 PFVQGETANTK
-420 RVGGTGLGLVITQKL
+420 QVGGTGLGLVITQKL
-435 VHQMGGQIIT
+435 VHQMGGQINT
-445 QSTKGKGT
+445 QSTLEIGT
-453 TVTILL
+453 TVTVLL

-465 GPNLAPDI
+465 GPNETPDI
-473 SQTKIEMLTE
+473 SQTKVEMLTE
-483 VGKFSKRLSN
+483 KGRFSRRLSK
-493 FVDHLNYIEKIRSVR
+493 FVDHLNYKEQTRSVR
-508 PDLEGYAIPDEQET
+508 QDLEDYAIPDEQEA
-522 VFVLFSENQKTV
+522 VYILFSEDSETV
-534 TSWMSILRKQAKNP
+534 SSWMTILRAKAKNP

-554 SNRSEQLGLLHED
+554 SNRSDQLGLLQEG

-574 PMLQSELV
+574 PVLQSELIR
-582 KAIAFLTKKQ
+582 AIAFLTNKQ
-592 KPTLIEKQPNEL
+592 KPTLIEKQPHEL
-604 TDAQK
+604 TGAQK
-609 ESRAKKSILLVEDN
+609 DSRARKSILLVEDN
-623 EINQIV
+623 EINQV
-629 FLKQLEI
+629 VLLKQLEI
-636 LGYPAVIAKNGLKG
+636 LGYPAVVAKNGLKG
-650 LDLWKTGNYDVILL
+650 LEMWKTENYDIILL

-677 KEIRKQEEGGNL
+677 QEIRKHEEEGEL
-689 PRVPIVA
+689 SRVPIVA

-720 PVEIKFL
+720 PVEIVSL
-727 EAKLMRHLKC
+727 EAKLSQYLNC

>member
-1 MVNLGNLWQNDSVNC
+1 M
-16 FSFVIASLEIHM
+16 
-28 SAEQN
+28 AEEHN

-51 VLVIVCLASAW
+51 VRVIVCLASAW
-62 TIIFLMLG
+62 LVIFLALG
-70 EAMGAYIS
+70 EAIGAYIS

-87 CLMLFQTGLQRLA
+87 CLMLFQTGFQRLA

-109 LSTFAGLVFGHPGVD
+109 LSTFVGLIFGNPDAD

-142 KKERTLL
+142 KKERSLSV
-149 IFFLFL
+149 FFFFL
-155 PLLLWFSAIRYD
+155 PLVLWFLAIRYD
-167 LVGSS
+167 LVGASLM
-172 QALFGIPV
+172 LFGIPV
-180 FYSSLSTETVNFLLR
+180 FSSSLDPEVINYMLR
-195 STVLILLVAELFYF
+195 GTVLVLLVAELFYF
-209 TQLAS
+209 AQMAN
-214 SAETELHTARIKAE
+214 SAETELHAARIKAE
-228 AAAKAKGDFLANMS
+228 AAAKAKGEFLANMS

-263 PNEEQKRAVGTI
+263 PNEDQQRAVGTI

-285 IDDILDASKIDAGK
+285 IDDILDAAKIDAGK

-322 MADNMGV
+322 MADSMGV
-329 RIVLGVDRKVPNW
+329 RIVLGVDRKVPIW

-369 TGRPNTVYFLVEMDK
+369 TGKPSTVYFLVEMDK
-384 EDVIKLEFEDQGIGM
+384 EDVIKLVFQDQGIGM
-399 SQELMEKTFE
+399 SEEQLDKTFE
-409 PFVQGESATTK
+409 PFVQGETASTK

-435 VHQMGGQIIT
+435 VHQMGGQINT
-445 QSTKGKGT
+445 QSTLEIGT
-453 TVTILL
+453 TVTVLL

-465 GPNLAPDI
+465 GPNETPDI
-473 SQTKIEMLTE
+473 SQTKVEMLTE
-483 VGKFSKRLSN
+483 KGRFSRRLSK
-493 FVDHLNYIEKIRSVR
+493 FVDHLNYKEQTRSVR
-508 PDLEGYAIPDEQET
+508 QDLEDYAIPDEQEA
-522 VFVLFSENQKTV
+522 VYILFSEDSETV
-534 TSWMSILRKQAKNP
+534 SSWMTILRAKAKNP

-554 SNRSEQLGLLHED
+554 SNRSDQLGLLQEG

-574 PMLQSELV
+574 PVLQSELIR
-582 KAIAFLTKKQ
+582 AIAFLTNKQ
-592 KPTLIEKQPNEL
+592 KPTLIEKQPHEL
-604 TDAQK
+604 TGAQK
-609 ESRAKKSILLVEDN
+609 DSRARKSILLVEDN
-623 EINQIV
+623 EINQV
-629 FLKQLEI
+629 VLLKQLEI
-636 LGYPAVIAKNGLKG
+636 LGYPAVVAKNGLKG
-650 LDLWKTGNYDVILL
+650 LEMWKTENYDIILL

-677 KEIRKQEEGGNL
+677 QEIRKHEEEGEL
-689 PRVPIVA
+689 SRVPIVA

-720 PVEIKFL
+720 PVEIVSL
-727 EAKLMRHLKC
+727 EAKLSQYLNC

>member
-1 MVNLGNLWQNDSVNC
+1 M
-16 FSFVIASLEIHM
+16 
-28 SAEQN
+28 AEEHN

-51 VLVIVCLASAW
+51 VRVIVCLASAW
-62 TIIFLMLG
+62 LVIFLALG
-70 EAMGAYIS
+70 EAIGAYIS

-87 CLMLFQTGLQRLA
+87 CLILFQTGFQRLA

-109 LSTFAGLVFGHPGVD
+109 LSTFVGLIFGHPDAD

-142 KKERTLL
+142 KKERSLSV
-149 IFFLFL
+149 FFFFL
-155 PLLLWFSAIRYD
+155 PLVLWFLAIRYD
-167 LVGSS
+167 LVGASLM
-172 QALFGIPV
+172 LFGIPV
-180 FYSSLSTETVNFLLR
+180 FSSSLDPEVINYMLR
-195 STVLILLVAELFYF
+195 GTVLVLLVAELFYF
-209 TQLAS
+209 AQMAN
-214 SAETELHTARIKAE
+214 SAETELHAARIKAE
-228 AAAKAKGDFLANMS
+228 AAAKAKGEFLANMS

-263 PNEEQKRAVGTI
+263 PNDDQQRAVGTI

-285 IDDILDASKIDAGK
+285 IDDILDAAKIDAGK

-322 MADNMGV
+322 MADSMGV
-329 RIVLGVDRKVPNW
+329 RIVLGVDRKVPIW

-369 TGRPNTVYFLVEMDK
+369 TGKPSTVYFLVEMDK
-384 EDVIKLEFEDQGIGM
+384 EDVIKLVFQDQGIGM
-399 SQELMEKTFE
+399 SKEQLDKTFE
-409 PFVQGESATTK
+409 PFVQGETASTK
-420 RVGGTGLGLVITQKL
+420 QVGGTGLGLVITQKL
-435 VHQMGGQIIT
+435 VHQMGGQINT
-445 QSTKGKGT
+445 QSTLEIGT
-453 TVTILL
+453 TVTVLL

-465 GPNLAPDI
+465 GPNETPDI
-473 SQTKIEMLTE
+473 SQTKVEMLTE
-483 VGKFSKRLSN
+483 KGRFSRRLSK
-493 FVDHLNYIEKIRSVR
+493 FVDHLNYKEQTRSVR
-508 PDLEGYAIPDEQET
+508 QDLEDYAIPDEQEA
-522 VFVLFSENQKTV
+522 VYILFSEDSETV
-534 TSWMSILRKQAKNP
+534 SSWMTILRAKAKNP

-554 SNRSEQLGLLHED
+554 SNRSDQLGLLQED

-574 PMLQSELV
+574 PVLQSELIR
-582 KAIAFLTKKQ
+582 AIAFLTNKQ
-592 KPTLIEKQPNEL
+592 KPTLIEKQPHEL
-604 TDAQK
+604 TGAQK
-609 ESRAKKSILLVEDN
+609 DSRARKSILLVEDN
-623 EINQIV
+623 EINQV
-629 FLKQLEI
+629 VLLKQLEI
-636 LGYPAVIAKNGLKG
+636 LGYPAVVAKNGLKG
-650 LDLWKTGNYDVILL
+650 LEMWKTENYDIILL

-677 KEIRKQEEGGNL
+677 QEIRKHEEEGEL
-689 PRVPIVA
+689 SRVPIVA

-720 PVEIKFL
+720 PVEIVSL
-727 EAKLMRHLKC
+727 EAKLSQYLNC

>member
-1 MVNLGNLWQNDSVNC
+1 M
-16 FSFVIASLEIHM
+16 
-28 SAEQN
+28 AEEHN

-51 VLVIVCLASAW
+51 VRVIVCLASAW
-62 TIIFLMLG
+62 LVIFLALG
-70 EAMGAYIS
+70 EAIGAYIS

-87 CLMLFQTGLQRLA
+87 CLMLFQTGFQRLA

-109 LSTFAGLVFGHPGVD
+109 LSTFVGLIFGHPDAD

-142 KKERTLL
+142 KKERSLSV
-149 IFFLFL
+149 FFFFL
-155 PLLLWFSAIRYD
+155 PLVLWFLAIRYD
-167 LVGSS
+167 LVGASLM
-172 QALFGIPV
+172 LFGIPV
-180 FYSSLSTETVNFLLR
+180 FSSSLDPEVINYMLR
-195 STVLILLVAELFYF
+195 GTVLVLLVAELFYF
-209 TQLAS
+209 AQMAN
-214 SAETELHTARIKAE
+214 SAETELHAARIKAE
-228 AAAKAKGDFLANMS
+228 AAAKAKGEFLANMS

-263 PNEEQKRAVGTI
+263 PNDDQQRAVGTI

-285 IDDILDASKIDAGK
+285 IDDILDAAKIDAGK

-322 MADNMGV
+322 MADSMGV
-329 RIVLGVDRKVPNW
+329 RIVLGVDRKVPIW

-369 TGRPNTVYFLVEMDK
+369 TGKPSTVYFLVEMDK
-384 EDVIKLEFEDQGIGM
+384 EDVIKLVFQDQGIGM
-399 SQELMEKTFE
+399 SKEQLDKTFE
-409 PFVQGESATTK
+409 PFVQGETASTK
-420 RVGGTGLGLVITQKL
+420 QVGGTGLGLVITQKL
-435 VHQMGGQIIT
+435 VHQMGGQINT
-445 QSTKGKGT
+445 QSTLEIGT
-453 TVTILL
+453 TVTVLL

-465 GPNLAPDI
+465 GPNETPDI
-473 SQTKIEMLTE
+473 SQTKVEMLTE
-483 VGKFSKRLSN
+483 KGRFSRRLSK
-493 FVDHLNYIEKIRSVR
+493 FVDHLNYKEQTRSVR
-508 PDLEGYAIPDEQET
+508 QDLEDYAIPDEQEA
-522 VFVLFSENQKTV
+522 VYILFSEDSETV
-534 TSWMSILRKQAKNP
+534 SSWMTILRAKAKNP

-554 SNRSEQLGLLHED
+554 SNRSDQLGLLQEG

-574 PMLQSELV
+574 PVLQSELIR
-582 KAIAFLTKKQ
+582 AIAFLTNKQ
-592 KPTLIEKQPNEL
+592 KPTLIEKQPHEL
-604 TDAQK
+604 TGAQK
-609 ESRAKKSILLVEDN
+609 DSRARKSILLVEDN
-623 EINQIV
+623 EINQV
-629 FLKQLEI
+629 VLLKQLEI
-636 LGYPAVIAKNGLKG
+636 LGYPAVVAKNGLKG
-650 LDLWKTGNYDVILL
+650 LEMWKTENYDIILL

-677 KEIRKQEEGGNL
+677 QEIRKHEEEGEL
-689 PRVPIVA
+689 SRVPIVA

-720 PVEIKFL
+720 PVEIVSL
-727 EAKLMRHLKC
+727 EAKLSQYLNC

>member
-1 MVNLGNLWQNDSVNC
+1 M
-16 FSFVIASLEIHM
+16 
-28 SAEQN
+28 AEEHN

-51 VLVIVCLASAW
+51 VRVIVCLASAW
-62 TIIFLMLG
+62 LVIFLALG
-70 EAMGAYIS
+70 EAIGAYIS

-87 CLMLFQTGLQRLA
+87 CLILFQTGFQRLA

-109 LSTFAGLVFGHPGVD
+109 LSTFVGLIFGHPDAD

-142 KKERTLL
+142 KKERSLSV
-149 IFFLFL
+149 FFFFL
-155 PLLLWFSAIRYD
+155 PLVLWFLAIRYD
-167 LVGSS
+167 LVGASLM
-172 QALFGIPV
+172 LFGIPV
-180 FYSSLSTETVNFLLR
+180 FSSSLDPEVINYMLR
-195 STVLILLVAELFYF
+195 GTVLVLLVAELFYF
-209 TQLAS
+209 AQMAN
-214 SAETELHTARIKAE
+214 SAETELHAARIKAE
-228 AAAKAKGDFLANMS
+228 AAAKAKGEFLANMS

-263 PNEEQKRAVGTI
+263 PNDDQQRAVGTI

-285 IDDILDASKIDAGK
+285 IDDILDAAKIDAGK

-322 MADNMGV
+322 MADSMGV
-329 RIVLGVDRKVPNW
+329 RIVLGVDRKVPIW

-369 TGRPNTVYFLVEMDK
+369 TGKPSTVYFLVEMDK
-384 EDVIKLEFEDQGIGM
+384 EDVIKLVFQDQGIGM
-399 SQELMEKTFE
+399 SKEQLDKTFE
-409 PFVQGESATTK
+409 PFVQGETASTK
-420 RVGGTGLGLVITQKL
+420 QVGGTGLGLVITQKL
-435 VHQMGGQIIT
+435 VHQMGGQINT
-445 QSTKGKGT
+445 QSTLEIGT
-453 TVTILL
+453 TVTVLL

-465 GPNLAPDI
+465 GPNETPDI
-473 SQTKIEMLTE
+473 SQTKVEMLTE
-483 VGKFSKRLSN
+483 KGRFSRRLSK
-493 FVDHLNYIEKIRSVR
+493 FVDYLNYKEQTRSVR
-508 PDLEGYAIPDEQET
+508 QDLEDYAIPDEQEA
-522 VFVLFSENQKTV
+522 VYILFSEDSETV
-534 TSWMSILRKQAKNP
+534 SSWMTILRAKAKNP

-554 SNRSEQLGLLHED
+554 SNRSDQLGLLQEG

-574 PMLQSELV
+574 PVLQSELIR
-582 KAIAFLTKKQ
+582 AIAFLTNKQ
-592 KPTLIEKQPNEL
+592 KPTLIEKQPHEL
-604 TDAQK
+604 TGAQK
-609 ESRAKKSILLVEDN
+609 DSRARKSILLVEDN
-623 EINQIV
+623 EINQV
-629 FLKQLEI
+629 VLLKQLEI
-636 LGYPAVIAKNGLKG
+636 LGYPAVVAKNGLKG
-650 LDLWKTGNYDVILL
+650 LEMWKTENYDIILL

-677 KEIRKQEEGGNL
+677 QEIRKHEEEGEL
-689 PRVPIVA
+689 SRVPIVA

-720 PVEIKFL
+720 PVEIVSL
-727 EAKLMRHLKC
+727 EAKLSQYLNC

>member
-1 MVNLGNLWQNDSVNC
+1 M
-16 FSFVIASLEIHM
+16 
-28 SAEQN
+28 AEEHN

-51 VLVIVCLASAW
+51 VRVIVCLASAW
-62 TIIFLMLG
+62 LVIFLALG
-70 EAMGAYIS
+70 EAIGAYIS

-87 CLMLFQTGLQRLA
+87 CLMLFQTGFQRLA

-109 LSTFAGLVFGHPGVD
+109 LSTFVGLIFGHPDAD

-142 KKERTLL
+142 KKERSLSV
-149 IFFLFL
+149 FFFFL
-155 PLLLWFSAIRYD
+155 PLVLWFLAIHYD
-167 LVGSS
+167 LVGASLM
-172 QALFGIPV
+172 LFGIPV
-180 FYSSLSTETVNFLLR
+180 FSSSLDPEVINYMLR
-195 STVLILLVAELFYF
+195 GTVLVLLVAELFYF
-209 TQLAS
+209 AQMAN
-214 SAETELHTARIKAE
+214 SAETELHAARIKAE
-228 AAAKAKGDFLANMS
+228 AAAKAKGEFLANMS

-263 PNEEQKRAVGTI
+263 PNDDQQRAVGTI
-275 RNSAF
+275 RKSAF

-285 IDDILDASKIDAGK
+285 IDDILDAAKIDAGK

-322 MADNMGV
+322 MADSMGV
-329 RIVLGVDRKVPNW
+329 RIVLGVDRKVPIW

-369 TGRPNTVYFLVEMDK
+369 TGKPSTVYFLVEMDK
-384 EDVIKLEFEDQGIGM
+384 EDVIKLVFQDQGIGM
-399 SQELMEKTFE
+399 SKEQLDKTFE
-409 PFVQGESATTK
+409 PFVQGETASTK

-435 VHQMGGQIIT
+435 VHQMGGQINT
-445 QSTKGKGT
+445 QSTLEIGT
-453 TVTILL
+453 TVTVLL

-465 GPNLAPDI
+465 GPNETPDI
-473 SQTKIEMLTE
+473 LQTKVEMLTE
-483 VGKFSKRLSN
+483 KGRFSRRLSK
-493 FVDHLNYIEKIRSVR
+493 FVDHLNYKEQTRSVR
-508 PDLEGYAIPDEQET
+508 QDLEDYAIPDEQEA
-522 VFVLFSENQKTV
+522 VYILFSEDSETV
-534 TSWMSILRKQAKNP
+534 SSWMTILRAKAKNP

-554 SNRSEQLGLLHED
+554 SNRSDQLGLLQED

-574 PMLQSELV
+574 PVLQSELIR
-582 KAIAFLTKKQ
+582 AIAFLTNKQ
-592 KPTLIEKQPNEL
+592 KPTLIEKQPHEL
-604 TDAQK
+604 TGAQK
-609 ESRAKKSILLVEDN
+609 DSRARKSILLVEDN
-623 EINQIV
+623 EINQV
-629 FLKQLEI
+629 VLLKQLEI
-636 LGYPAVIAKNGLKG
+636 LGYPAVVAKNGLKG
-650 LDLWKTGNYDVILL
+650 LEMWKTENYDIILL

-677 KEIRKQEEGGNL
+677 QEIRKREEEGEL
-689 PRVPIVA
+689 SRVPIVA

-720 PVEIKFL
+720 PVEIVSL
-727 EAKLMRHLKC
+727 EAKLSQYLNC

>member
-1 MVNLGNLWQNDSVNC
+1 M
-16 FSFVIASLEIHM
+16 
-28 SAEQN
+28 AEEHN

-51 VLVIVCLASAW
+51 VRVIVCLASAW
-62 TIIFLMLG
+62 LVIFLALG
-70 EAMGAYIS
+70 EAIGAYIS

-87 CLMLFQTGLQRLA
+87 CLMLFQTGFQRLA

-109 LSTFAGLVFGHPGVD
+109 LSTFVGLIFGHPDAD

-142 KKERTLL
+142 KKERSLSV
-149 IFFLFL
+149 FFFFL
-155 PLLLWFSAIRYD
+155 PLVLWFLAIRYD
-167 LVGSS
+167 LVGASLM
-172 QALFGIPV
+172 LFGIPV
-180 FYSSLSTETVNFLLR
+180 FSSSLDPEVINYMLR
-195 STVLILLVAELFYF
+195 GTVLVLLVAELFYF
-209 TQLAS
+209 AQMAN
-214 SAETELHTARIKAE
+214 SAETELHAARIKAE
-228 AAAKAKGDFLANMS
+228 AAAKAKGEFLANMS

-263 PNEEQKRAVGTI
+263 PNEDQQRAVGTI

-285 IDDILDASKIDAGK
+285 IDDILDAAKIDAGK

-322 MADNMGV
+322 MADSMGV
-329 RIVLGVDRKVPNW
+329 RIVLGVDRKVPIW

-369 TGRPNTVYFLVEMDK
+369 TGKPSTVYFLVEMDK
-384 EDVIKLEFEDQGIGM
+384 EDVIKLVFQDQGIGM
-399 SQELMEKTFE
+399 SKEQLDKTFE
-409 PFVQGESATTK
+409 PFVQGETASTK

-435 VHQMGGQIIT
+435 VHQMGGQINT
-445 QSTKGKGT
+445 QSTLEIGT
-453 TVTILL
+453 TVTVLL

-465 GPNLAPDI
+465 GPNETPDI
-473 SQTKIEMLTE
+473 SQTKVEMLTE
-483 VGKFSKRLSN
+483 KGRFNRRLSK
-493 FVDHLNYIEKIRSVR
+493 FVDHLNYKEQTRSVR
-508 PDLEGYAIPDEQET
+508 QDLEDYAIPDEQEA
-522 VFVLFSENQKTV
+522 VYILFSEDSETV
-534 TSWMSILRKQAKNP
+534 SSWMTILRAKAKNP

-554 SNRSEQLGLLHED
+554 SNRSDQLGLLQED

-574 PMLQSELV
+574 PVLQSELIR
-582 KAIAFLTKKQ
+582 AIAFLTNKQ
-592 KPTLIEKQPNEL
+592 KPTLIEKQPHEL
-604 TDAQK
+604 TGAQK
-609 ESRAKKSILLVEDN
+609 DSRARKSILLVEDN
-623 EINQIV
+623 EINQV
-629 FLKQLEI
+629 VLLKQLEI
-636 LGYPAVIAKNGLKG
+636 LGYPAVVAKNGLKG
-650 LDLWKTGNYDVILL
+650 LEMWKTENYDIILL

-677 KEIRKQEEGGNL
+677 QEIRKHEEEGEL
-689 PRVPIVA
+689 SRVPIVA

-720 PVEIKFL
+720 PVEIVSL
-727 EAKLMRHLKC
+727 EAKLSQYLNC